1 MSNDDSFLSVL
12 PASPDWGRWKRL
24 ALLALLA
31 SVASLLALGG
41 LLTLWHTFFVYVEPG
56 QHLVVLS
63 KYGKKI
69 EGGRLLAEPGEI
81 GVQRAVLGEG
91 WHLIWPIL
99 YDSEVH
105 ANAVVPAGKVGI
117 VTAKG
122 GDPLPPGEDL
132 AESGQQGIQRQV
144 LLPGEYRLNRHGYD
158 VEIVAAVEVF
168 PGFVGVQRR
177 LLGKNKGIQPEVLQP
192 GLYYLNTR
200 EIAVIPIE
208 VGVYQITFKYDVR
221 PSHNS
226 AIKFT
231 SKGGFEISMDCTI
244 EYEVLPQDMP
254 GLVKEYGNH
263 HQLEENVIKLQAQ
276 AISRAKG
283 IDYGVQEFIEGTR
296 REKFQAD
303 FTRELVLKCSE
314 KNVAVRSAFIRD
326 IVIPEE
332 YLKPIRAKQ
341 IALETELTNQ
351 AAEATA
357 DTLTKVERERELVVQ
372 RVAEVKAETTR
383 LVAAIDRDVENIGTR
398 THAEIDKMKA
408 DYGAQIAT
416 LEAERSQV
424 LGSAAAE
431 VAKLK
436 DTAKNGLYQM
446 KMEVFQNDPNA
457 FLRYTLA
464 ESLNPKMSIRLMHSG
479 PGTFWTNMDGKNM
492 SLMMPAPGANA
503 TKPAPPK

>member
-1 MSNDDSFLSVL
+1 MSNDDSFLTVL

-24 ALLALLA
+24 AILG
-31 SVASLLALGG
+31 VAATVFVLGG
-41 LLTLWHTFFVYVEPG
+41 LLTLWHTFFAYVKPG
-56 QHLVVLS
+56 QHLVVIAKS
-63 KYGKKI
+63 GDAIK
-69 EGGRLLAEPGEI
+69 GGRLLAEPGEEGI
-81 GVQRAVLGEG
+81 QRQVLGEG

-105 ANAVVPAGKVGI
+105 ANVVIPAGQVGI

-132 AESGQQGIQRQV
+132 AEIGQQGIQRQV
-144 LLPGEYRLNRHGYD
+144 LLPGEYRLNRYGYD
-158 VEIVAAVEVF
+158 VEIVSAVEVK
-168 PGFVGVQRR
+168 PGYVGVQRR

-192 GLYYLNTR
+192 GRYYLNTR
-200 EIAVIPIE
+200 ELAVIPVE
-208 VGVYQITFKYDVR
+208 VGIYQTPFKYDAR
-221 PSHNS
+221 PHLNS

-231 SKGGFEISMDCTI
+231 SKGGFEISMDCTV
-244 EYEVLPQDMP
+244 EWEVLPQDMP
-254 GLVKEYGNH
+254 GLVREYGDH
-263 HQLEENVIKLQAQ
+263 HKLEENVIKLQAQ

-283 IDYGVQEFIEGTR
+283 IDYGVQEFLEGTR

-303 FTRELVLKCSE
+303 FTRELVLRCSE

-351 AAEATA
+351 ASEATA
-357 DTLTKVERERELVVQ
+357 DSLTKVERERELVVQ
-372 RVAEVKAETTR
+372 RVAEVRAETTR
-383 LVAAIDRDVENIGTR
+383 LVAAIDRDVENVVTR
-398 THAEIDKMKA
+398 TQAELDKMKA

-424 LGSAAAE
+424 LGEAAAE
-431 VAKLK
+431 VTKLRE
-436 DTAKNGLYQM
+436 TARSSLYQL
-446 KMEVFQNDPNA
+446 KMDVFQNDPNA

-464 ESLNPKMSIRLMHSG
+464 DSLNPKMSIRLMHSG
-479 PGTFWTNMDGKNM
+479 PGTFWTNMDGKN
-492 SLMMPAPGANA
+492 LNMMLPAPVAPA

>member
-1 MSNDDSFLSVL
+1 MSNDDSFPSVL
-12 PASPDWGRWKRL
+12 PVSPDWGRWKRL
-24 ALLALLA
+24 TILAG
-31 SVASLLALGG
+31 VASLVVLGG
-41 LLTLWHTFFVYVEPG
+41 LLTLWHTFFAYVKPG
-56 QHLVVLS
+56 HHLVVIAKFGDPVPS
-63 KYGKKI
+63 GQ
-69 EGGRLLAEPGEI
+69 LLAEPGQE
-81 GVQRAVLGEG
+81 GTQRVVLGEG
-91 WHLIWPIL
+91 WHLIWPLL

-105 ANAVVPAGKVGI
+105 PNVVIPAGQVGI
-117 VTAKG
+117 VTSKA

-132 AESGQQGIQRQV
+132 AEKGQQGIQRQV
-144 LLPGEYRLNRHGYD
+144 LLPGEYRMNRHGYD
-158 VEIVAAVEVF
+158 VEIVSAVEVR

-192 GLYYLNTR
+192 GRYYLNTR
-200 EIAVIPIE
+200 EISVIPVE
-208 VGVYQITFKYDVR
+208 VGVYQTTFKYDAR
-221 PSHNS
+221 QSFNS

-231 SKGGFEISMDCTI
+231 SKGGFEISMDCTV
-244 EYEVLPQDMP
+244 EWEVLPQDMP
-254 GLVKEYGNH
+254 GLVKEYGDH
-263 HQLEENVIKLQAQ
+263 HKLEENVIKLQAQ

-283 IDYGVQEFIEGTR
+283 IDYGVQEFLEGTR

-303 FTRELVLKCSE
+303 FSRELVLKCSE

-357 DTLTKVERERELVVQ
+357 ETLTKVERERELVVQ
-372 RVAEVKAETTR
+372 RVAEVKAETAR
-383 LVAAIDRDVENIGTR
+383 LVAAIDRDVENISTR
-398 THAEIDKMKA
+398 TQAEIDKMKA

-431 VAKLK
+431 VTKLK

-464 ESLNPKMSIRLMHSG
+464 DSLNPKMSVRLMHSG

-492 SLMMPAPGANA
+492 SLMMPAPGANVP
-503 TKPAPPK
+503 KPAPPK

>member
-1 MSNDDSFLSVL
+1 MSNDHSILSVL

-24 ALLALLA
+24 AILAAVGGL
-31 SVASLLALGG
+31 VVLGG
-41 LLTLWHTFFVYVEPG
+41 LLTLWHTFFSYVHPG
-56 QHLVVLS
+56 QHLVVVS
-63 KYGKKI
+63 KFGKPI
-69 EGGRLLAEPGEI
+69 QGNRLLAEPGEI
-81 GVQRAVLGEG
+81 GVQRAVQGEG

-105 ANAVVPAGKVGI
+105 QNTVIPAGQVGI

-122 GDPLPPGEDL
+122 GEPLPPGEDL
-132 AESGQQGIQRQV
+132 AEAGQQGIQRQV
-144 LLPGEYRLNRHGYD
+144 LLPGEYRLNRYGYD
-158 VEIVAAVEVF
+158 VEIVPAVEIR

-177 LLGKNKGIQPEVLQP
+177 LLGRQKGIQPEVLQP
-192 GLYYLNTR
+192 GRYYLNTR
-200 EIAVIPIE
+200 EIDAIE
-208 VGVYQITFKYDVR
+208 VEVGIYQTPFKYDTR
-221 PSHNS
+221 ASHNS

-231 SKGGFEISMDCTI
+231 SKGGFEISMDCTV
-244 EYEVLPQDMP
+244 EWEVLPQDMP
-254 GLVKEYGNH
+254 GLVKEYGDH
-263 HQLEENVIKLQAQ
+263 HKLEENVIKLQAQ

-283 IDYGVQEFIEGTR
+283 IDYGVQEFLEGAR

-357 DTLTKVERERELVVQ
+357 DSLTKVERERELVVQ
-372 RVAEVKAETTR
+372 RVAEVKAETAR
-383 LVAAIDRDVENIGTR
+383 IVAAIDRDVENIGTR
-398 THAEIDKMKA
+398 THAEIDKLKA
-408 DYGAQIAT
+408 DYGAQIAA
-416 LEAERSQV
+416 LEAQRSQV
-424 LGSAAAE
+424 LGEAAAE
-431 VAKLK
+431 VTKLK
-436 DTAKNGLYQM
+436 DTAKNSLYQM

-464 ESLNPKMSIRLMHSG
+464 DSLNPKMSVRLMHSG
-479 PGTFWTNMDGKNM
+479 PGTFWTNMDGKNL
-492 SLMMPAPGANA
+492 SLMMPASGANA
-503 TKPAPPK
+503 PKPAPK